1 MRASAKRNRKKSA
14 PKAPQDSSVQN
25 HSRVSNRERESRL
38 DPRFNHPWVFAIGL
52 FALGLLIYSPA
63 LSGPFFLDDYDL
75 LEAFSTVRDAK
86 WKTLMTTGR
95 PLLMLTFIA
104 NHRLSGFGDPFGFHL
119 VNVVLHCLNALLLW
133 RFLAALF
140 AAGRLEDL
148 VPASAR
154 PMLVHG
160 VPLLFLTSPVLTESV
175 AYVSSRSEVLAGTF
189 YIAALWLFASPL
201 RERRPWLSAFLVVF
215 LFVCSFMSKQD
226 KITLPF
232 AIVLLD
238 YLLLARLDW
247 RRMKPSLP
255 TYALFLIGT
264 IAGFFLVI
272 RPFLFAV
279 SAGFNLPWVEY
290 LLTQFR
296 MYFLYLRL
304 LFVPFGL
311 NADWHIVA
319 SQTIGENLSWLALLA
334 LLALVGG
341 ALYLR
346 RREPLISFGILFY
359 LALLAPSTSFYP
371 LLDFA
376 AERRMYLPS
385 IGFFLVF
392 VLMVSRLAGTSP
404 RAKLGALGGLG
415 GLLLI
420 YSWGTYERS
429 RLWGDD
435 LALWHDTAEKSPE
448 KYRPLTWLG
457 KLYDERGS
465 VQNAAYYWAKAEK
478 LAEPGSD
485 DHGFLLSNLGVAHAK
500 QKDYAKAAE
509 YYQRSLEILPKE
521 EVIWANFAVTQIRLG
536 HEKEGWS
543 NFEKALK
550 LNPSQPEIRVL
561 RAQEFYQRGAYAN
574 AVRDL
579 ETALQMRPEDERVRR
594 NLEAARQMLGQ

>member
-1 MRASAKRNRKKSA
+1 MRASAKRNRKKPEPKGRQGSSA
-14 PKAPQDSSVQN
+14 QT
-25 HSRVSNRERESRL
+25 HSRASNAKRAPHEPRL
-38 DPRFNHPWVFAIGL
+38 NPWIFVIGL

-75 LEAFSTVRDAK
+75 LESFSTVRVAN
-86 WKTLMTTGR
+86 WGTLMTTGR

-104 NHRLSGFGDPFGFHL
+104 NHKISGFEDSFGFHV
-119 VNVVLHCLNALLLW
+119 VNVLLHCLNALLLW
-133 RFLAALF
+133 RFMAALL
-140 AAGRLEDL
+140 APGRLDDL
-148 VPASAR
+148 IPALAR
-154 PMLVHG
+154 PALVYG
-160 VPLLFLTSPVLTESV
+160 VPLLFLTSPVMTESV
-175 AYVSSRSEVLAGTF
+175 AYISSRSEILASTF

-201 RERRPWLSAFLVVF
+201 RERRPWISAFLVVF

-232 AIVLLD
+232 AILLLD
-238 YLLLARLDW
+238 YFLLARLDW

-255 TYALFLIGT
+255 TYSLFLVGT

-272 RPFLFAV
+272 KPFLFAV
-279 SAGFNLPWVEY
+279 SAGFNLPWFEY

-304 LFVPFGL
+304 LIVPFGL
-311 NADWHIVA
+311 NADWDIVA

-334 LLALVGG
+334 LLTLVG
-341 ALYLR
+341 AAIYLR

-359 LALLAPSTSFYP
+359 LAILAPSTSFYP

-385 IGFFLVF
+385 IGFFLVL
-392 VLMVSRLAGTSP
+392 VLMISWIAGASS
-404 RAKLGALGGLG
+404 RAKLGALG

-465 VQNAAYYWAKAEK
+465 VQDAAYYWEKAEK
-478 LAEPGSD
+478 LADPGSD

-509 YYQRSLEILPKE
+509 YYQRSLEILPEE

-536 HEKEGWS
+536 HVKEAWG

-550 LNPSQPEIRVL
+550 LNPAQPETYVL
-561 RAQEFYQRGAYAN
+561 RGQEFFQRGAYAN

-579 ETALQMRPEDERVRR
+579 EAALRMRPEDESVRR
-594 NLEAARQMLGQ
+594 NLEAARRRLAQ

>member
-1 MRASAKRNRKKSA
+1 M
-14 PKAPQDSSVQN
+14 
-25 HSRVSNRERESRL
+25 
-38 DPRFNHPWVFAIGL
+38 
-52 FALGLLIYSPA
+52 
-63 LSGPFFLDDYDL
+63 
-75 LEAFSTVRDAK
+75 
-86 WKTLMTTGR
+86 
-95 PLLMLTFIA
+95 
-104 NHRLSGFGDPFGFHL
+104 
-119 VNVVLHCLNALLLW
+119 
-133 RFLAALF
+133 
-140 AAGRLEDL
+140 
-148 VPASAR
+148 
-154 PMLVHG
+154 
-160 VPLLFLTSPVLTESV
+160 
-175 AYVSSRSEVLAGTF
+175 
-189 YIAALWLFASPL
+189 WLFASRL
-201 RERRPWLSAFLVVF
+201 RERRPWVSAFLVVF
-215 LFVCSFMSKQD
+215 LFVCSFISKQD

-232 AIVLLD
+232 AILLLD

-247 RRMKPSLP
+247 HRMKPSLP
-255 TYALFLIGT
+255 TYGLFLIGT

-304 LFVPFGL
+304 FLVPFGL

-319 SQTIGENLSWLALLA
+319 SQTIWENLSWLALLL
-334 LLALVGG
+334 LLALVG
-341 ALYLR
+341 AAFHLR
-346 RREPLISFGILFY
+346 RRDPLISFGILFF
-359 LALLAPSTSFYP
+359 LAVLAPSTSLYP

-392 VLMVSRLAGTSP
+392 ALIISRIAGASAK
-404 RAKLGALGGLG
+404 AKLSALG

-435 LALWHDTAEKSPE
+435 LALWQDTAEKSPE

-465 VQNAAYYWAKAEK
+465 VQDAAYYWEKAEK
-478 LAEPGSD
+478 LAEPGSK

-500 QKDYAKAAE
+500 QKNYAKAAE

-536 HEKEGWS
+536 REKEGWS
-543 NFEKALK
+543 NFDKALQ
-550 LNPSQPEIRVL
+550 LNPSQPEIYVL
-561 RAQEFYQRGAYAN
+561 RAQESYQRGAYAN
-574 AVRDL
+574 AARDL
-579 ETALQMRPEDERVRR
+579 ETALRMRPEDERVRR
-594 NLEAARQMLGQ
+594 NLQTARRMIGQ

>member
-1 MRASAKRNRKKSA
+1 MN
-14 PKAPQDSSVQN
+14 
-25 HSRVSNRERESRL
+25 
-38 DPRFNHPWVFAIGL
+38 
-52 FALGLLIYSPA
+52 AL
-63 LSGPFFLDDYDL
+63 
-75 LEAFSTVRDAK
+75 
-86 WKTLMTTGR
+86 
-95 PLLMLTFIA
+95 
-104 NHRLSGFGDPFGFHL
+104 
-119 VNVVLHCLNALLLW
+119 LHCLNALLLW
-133 RFLAALF
+133 RFMAALLVP
-140 AAGRLEDL
+140 GRLDDL
-148 VPASAR
+148 IPASAR
-154 PMLVHG
+154 PALVYG
-160 VPLLFLTSPVLTESV
+160 VPLLFLTSPVMTESV
-175 AYVSSRSEVLAGTF
+175 AYVSSRSEILASTF

-201 RERRPWLSAFLVVF
+201 RERRPWISAFLVVF

-232 AIVLLD
+232 AILLLD
-238 YLLLARLDW
+238 YFLLARLDW

-255 TYALFLIGT
+255 TYGLFLVGT

-272 RPFLFAV
+272 KPFLFAV

-304 LFVPFGL
+304 LIVPFGL
-311 NADWHIVA
+311 NADWDIVA

-334 LLALVGG
+334 LLALVG
-341 ALYLR
+341 AAIYLR

-359 LALLAPSTSFYP
+359 LAILAPSTSFYP

-376 AERRMYLPS
+376 AERRMYLPI

-392 VLMVSRLAGTSP
+392 ALMISWIAGASP
-404 RAKLGALGGLG
+404 RAKLGALG

-435 LALWHDTAEKSPE
+435 LALWHDTAEKSPQ

-465 VQNAAYYWAKAEK
+465 VQDAAYYWEKAEK
-478 LAEPGSD
+478 LADPGSD

-536 HEKEGWS
+536 HVKEAWG

-550 LNPSQPEIRVL
+550 LNPAQPETYVL
-561 RAQEFYQRGAYAN
+561 RGQEFFQRGAYAN

-579 ETALQMRPEDERVRR
+579 EAALRMRPEDESVRR
-594 NLEAARQMLGQ
+594 NLEAAKRRLTQ

>member
-1 MRASAKRNRKKSA
+1 M
-14 PKAPQDSSVQN
+14 
-25 HSRVSNRERESRL
+25 
-38 DPRFNHPWVFAIGL
+38 GL

-75 LEAFSTVRDAK
+75 LEAFSTVREGD
-86 WKTLMTTGR
+86 WNTLMTPNR
-95 PLLMLTFIA
+95 PLLMLTYIA
-104 NHRLSGFGDPFGFHL
+104 NHRISGFGDSFGFHL
-119 VNVVLHCLNALLLW
+119 VNALLHCLNALLLW
-133 RFLAALF
+133 RFMAALL
-140 AAGRLEDL
+140 APGRLDDL
-148 VPASAR
+148 IPASAR
-154 PMLVHG
+154 PALVYG
-160 VPLLFLTSPVLTESV
+160 VPLLFLTSPIMTESV
-175 AYVSSRSEVLAGTF
+175 AYVSSRSEVLAATF

-201 RERRPWLSAFLVVF
+201 RERRPWVSAFLVVF
-215 LFVCSFMSKQD
+215 FFVCSFMSKQD

-232 AIVLLD
+232 AILLLD
-238 YLLLARLDW
+238 YFLLARLDW

-255 TYALFLIGT
+255 TYGLFLVGT

-272 RPFLFAV
+272 KPFLFAV

-304 LFVPFGL
+304 LILPFGL
-311 NADWHIVA
+311 NADWDIVA

-334 LLALVGG
+334 LLALVG
-341 ALYLR
+341 AAIHLR
-346 RREPLISFGILFY
+346 RREPFISFGILFY
-359 LALLAPSTSFYP
+359 LVILAPSTSFYP

-392 VLMVSRLAGTSP
+392 ALMISRIAGASS
-404 RAKLGALGGLG
+404 RAKLGALG

-435 LALWHDTAEKSPE
+435 LALWHDTAEKSPQ

-465 VQNAAYYWAKAEK
+465 VQDAAYYWEKAEK
-478 LAEPGSD
+478 LADPGSK

-500 QKDYAKAAE
+500 QKNYAKAAE
-509 YYQRSLEILPKE
+509 YYQRSLEILPEE

-536 HEKEGWS
+536 HVKEAWR

-550 LNPSQPEIRVL
+550 LNPAKPETYVL
-561 RAQEFYQRGAYAN
+561 RGQEFFQRGAYAN

-579 ETALQMRPEDERVRR
+579 EAALRMRPEDESVRR
-594 NLEAARQMLGQ
+594 NLEAARRMLRQ

>member
-14 PKAPQDSSVQN
+14 PKDPQGSPGQT
-25 HSRVSNRERESRL
+25 HSRVSSREQESRL
-38 DPRFNHPWVFAIGL
+38 EARFNHPWVFAIGL

-75 LEAFSTVRDAK
+75 LEAFSTVRGDAK

-104 NHRLSGFGDPFGFHL
+104 NYRLGGFGDSFGFHL

-140 AAGRLEDL
+140 AAGRLKDL
-148 VPASAR
+148 VPDSAR

-189 YIAALWLFASPL
+189 YIAALWVFASRL
-201 RERRPWLSAFLVVF
+201 RARRPWLAAFLVVF

-272 RPFLFAV
+272 KPFLFAV
-279 SAGFNLPWVEY
+279 SAGFNLPWAEY

-296 MYFLYLRL
+296 MYFFYLRL
-304 LFVPFGL
+304 LLVPFGL
-311 NADWHIVA
+311 NADWHIVG

-334 LLALVGG
+334 LLALV
-341 ALYLR
+341 AAAVYLR

-385 IGFFLVF
+385 IGFFLVLA
-392 VLMVSRLAGTSP
+392 LMISRLAGSSP
-404 RAKLGALGGLG
+404 RAKLGALG

-435 LALWHDTAEKSPE
+435 LALWHDTAEKSPR

-457 KLYDERGS
+457 KLYDERGA
-465 VQNAAYYWAKAEK
+465 VQEAAYYWRKAEK

-485 DHGFLLSNLGVAHAK
+485 DHGFLLSNLGVVHAK

-536 HEKEGWS
+536 HEEEGWS
-543 NFEKALK
+543 HFEKALK
-550 LNPSQPEIRVL
+550 LNSAQPEIYVL

-579 ETALQMRPEDERVRR
+579 DIALKMRPEDERVRR
-594 NLEAARQMLGQ
+594 NLEAARRMLGQ

>member
-14 PKAPQDSSVQN
+14 PKDPQGSPVQT
-25 HSRVSNRERESRL
+25 HSRASNRQRASERK
-38 DPRFNHPWVFAIGL
+38 PRFNHPWVFAIGL

-75 LEAFSTVRDAK
+75 LEAFSTVRGAAK
-86 WKTLMTTGR
+86 WETLITTGR

-104 NHRLSGFGDPFGFHL
+104 NRRLSGFGDSFGFHL
-119 VNVVLHCLNALLLW
+119 VNVLLHCLNALLLW
-133 RFLAALF
+133 RFMAVLF
-140 AAGRLEDL
+140 APGRLDDL

-154 PMLVHG
+154 PLLVYG

-189 YIAALWLFASPL
+189 YIAALWLFASRL
-201 RERRPWLSAFLVVF
+201 HERRPWLAAFLVVF

-232 AIVLLD
+232 AILLLD
-238 YLLLARLDW
+238 YLLLSRLDW

-255 TYALFLIGT
+255 TYTLFLIGT
-264 IAGFFLVI
+264 IASFFLVI
-272 RPFLFAV
+272 KPFLFAV

-304 LFVPFGL
+304 LLVPFGL

-319 SQTIGENLSWLALLA
+319 SQTIWENLSWLALLA
-334 LLALVGG
+334 LLALVG
-341 ALYLR
+341 AAVHLR

-359 LALLAPSTSFYP
+359 LAVLAPSTSFYP
-371 LLDFA
+371 VLDFA

-385 IGFFLVF
+385 IGFFLVLA
-392 VLMVSRLAGTSP
+392 LMISRLAGTSP
-404 RAKLGALGGLG
+404 RAKLGALG

-435 LALWHDTAEKSPE
+435 LALWHDTAEKSPR
-448 KYRPLTWLG
+448 KYCPLTWLG
-457 KLYDERGS
+457 KLYDERGA
-465 VQNAAYYWAKAEK
+465 VQDAAYYWEKAEK
-478 LAEPGSD
+478 LAEPGSS

-536 HEKEGWS
+536 REEEGWS

-550 LNPSQPEIRVL
+550 LNPAQPEIYVL
-561 RAQEFYQRGAYAN
+561 RAQESYQRGAYAN

-579 ETALQMRPEDERVRR
+579 ETALEMRPEDEHVRR
-594 NLEAARQMLGQ
+594 NLQAARQMLGR

>member
-1 MRASAKRNRKKSA
+1 MRASAKRNRKKPEPKVRQGSSA
-14 PKAPQDSSVQN
+14 QT
-25 HSRVSNRERESRL
+25 HSRASNAKRAPHE
-38 DPRFNHPWVFAIGL
+38 PRPNPWIFAIGL

-75 LEAFSTVRDAK
+75 LESFSTVRAAN
-86 WKTLMTTGR
+86 WGTLMTTGR

-104 NHRLSGFGDPFGFHL
+104 NHKISGFEDSFGFHV
-119 VNVVLHCLNALLLW
+119 VNVLLHCLNALLLW
-133 RFLAALF
+133 RFMAALLVP
-140 AAGRLEDL
+140 GRLDDL
-148 VPASAR
+148 IPASAR
-154 PMLVHG
+154 PALVYG
-160 VPLLFLTSPVLTESV
+160 VPLLFLTSPVMTESV
-175 AYVSSRSEVLAGTF
+175 AYVSSRSEILAATF

-201 RERRPWLSAFLVVF
+201 RERRPWISAFLVVF

-226 KITLPF
+226 KITMPF
-232 AIVLLD
+232 AILLLD

-255 TYALFLIGT
+255 TYGLFLVGT

-272 RPFLFAV
+272 KPFLFAV

-304 LFVPFGL
+304 LIVPFGL
-311 NADWHIVA
+311 NADWDIVA

-334 LLALVGG
+334 LLTLVG
-341 ALYLR
+341 AAIHLR

-359 LALLAPSTSFYP
+359 LAILAPSTSFYP

-392 VLMVSRLAGTSP
+392 ALMISWIAGASP
-404 RAKLGALGGLG
+404 RAKLGALGA
-415 GLLLI
+415 LLLI

-435 LALWHDTAEKSPE
+435 LALWHDTAEKSPQ

-465 VQNAAYYWAKAEK
+465 VQDAAYYWQKAEK
-478 LAEPGSD
+478 LAEPGSE

-500 QKDYAKAAE
+500 QKNYAKAAE

-536 HEKEGWS
+536 RVKEAWR

-550 LNPSQPEIRVL
+550 LNPDQPEIYVL
-561 RAQEFYQRGAYAN
+561 RGQESFQRGAYAN

-579 ETALQMRPEDERVRR
+579 EKALSMRPEDEGVRR
-594 NLEAARQMLGQ
+594 NLEAARRRLAQ

>member
-1 MRASAKRNRKKSA
+1 MRVSAKRNRKKRKPKVRQGASA
-14 PKAPQDSSVQN
+14 QT
-25 HSRVSNRERESRL
+25 HSRASNAKRAPHEPRL
-38 DPRFNHPWVFAIGL
+38 NPWIFAIGL

-75 LEAFSTVRDAK
+75 LESFSTVREAN
-86 WKTLMTTGR
+86 WGTLMTTGR

-104 NHRLSGFGDPFGFHL
+104 NHKISGFEDSFGFHV
-119 VNVVLHCLNALLLW
+119 VNVLLHCLNALLLW
-133 RFLAALF
+133 RFMAALL
-140 AAGRLEDL
+140 APGRLDDL
-148 VPASAR
+148 IPASAR
-154 PMLVHG
+154 PVLVYG
-160 VPLLFLTSPVLTESV
+160 VPLLFLTSPVMTESV
-175 AYVSSRSEVLAGTF
+175 AYVSSRSEILASTF

-201 RERRPWLSAFLVVF
+201 RERRAWISAFLVVF

-232 AIVLLD
+232 AILLLD
-238 YLLLARLDW
+238 YFLLARLDW
-247 RRMKPSLP
+247 RRMKPSVP
-255 TYALFLIGT
+255 TYGLFLVGT

-272 RPFLFAV
+272 KPFLFAV

-304 LFVPFGL
+304 LIVPFGL
-311 NADWHIVA
+311 NADWDIVA

-334 LLALVGG
+334 LLALVG
-341 ALYLR
+341 AAIYLR

-359 LALLAPSTSFYP
+359 LAILAPSTSFYP

-392 VLMVSRLAGTSP
+392 ALMISRIAGASS
-404 RAKLGALGGLG
+404 RAKLATLGA
-415 GLLLI
+415 LLLI

-435 LALWHDTAEKSPE
+435 LALWHDTAEKSPQ

-465 VQNAAYYWAKAEK
+465 VQDAAYYWEKAEK
-478 LAEPGSD
+478 LAEPGSE

-536 HEKEGWS
+536 HVKEAWG

-550 LNPSQPEIRVL
+550 LNPAQPETYVL
-561 RAQEFYQRGAYAN
+561 GGQEFFQRGAYAN

-579 ETALQMRPEDERVRR
+579 EAALRMRPEDERVRR
-594 NLEAARQMLGQ
+594 NLEAARRRLAQ

>member
-1 MRASAKRNRKKSA
+1 MRASAKRNRKRPPRKE
-14 PKAPQDSSVQN
+14 PQDSSVAAR
-25 HSRVSNRERESRL
+25 SGASKRERAPRL
-38 DPRFNHPWVFAIGL
+38 ERRFNHPWVFAIGL

-75 LEAFSTVRDAK
+75 LEAFSAVRAGRWDA
-86 WKTLMTTGR
+86 LMSTGR

-104 NHRLSGFGDPFGFHL
+104 NHRLSGFGDSFGFHL
-119 VNVVLHCLNALLLW
+119 VNVLLHCLNALLLW
-133 RFLAALF
+133 RFMAALF
-140 AAGRLEDL
+140 APGRLEDL
-148 VPASAR
+148 IPASAR
-154 PMLVHG
+154 PSLVYG

-175 AYVSSRSEVLAGTF
+175 AYISSRSEVLAGTF
-189 YIAALWLFASPL
+189 YIAALWLFASRL

-215 LFVCSFMSKQD
+215 LFVCSFTSKQD

-232 AIVLLD
+232 AILLLD

-255 TYALFLIGT
+255 AYALFLIGT

-272 RPFLFAV
+272 KPFLFAV
-279 SAGFNLPWVEY
+279 SAGFNLPWAEY

-296 MYFLYLRL
+296 MYFLYARL
-304 LFVPFGL
+304 LLVPFGL
-311 NADWHIVA
+311 NADWHIAA
-319 SQTIGENLSWLALLA
+319 SQTIWENLSWLGLLA
-334 LLALVGG
+334 LLALVG
-341 ALYLR
+341 AAVQLR

-359 LALLAPSTSFYP
+359 LVVLAPSTSFYP

-392 VLMVSRLAGTSP
+392 ALMISRIARASP
-404 RAKLGALGGLG
+404 RAKLGTLG

-435 LALWHDTAEKSPE
+435 LALWHDTAEKSPR

-457 KLYDERGS
+457 KLYDERGA
-465 VQNAAYYWAKAEK
+465 VRDAVFYWEKAEK
-478 LAEPGSD
+478 LAEPGSS

-509 YYQRSLEILPKE
+509 YYTRSLEILPKE

-543 NFEKALK
+543 NFGKALK
-550 LNPSQPEIRVL
+550 LNPSQPEIYVL

-579 ETALQMRPEDERVRR
+579 EIALKMRPEDERVRR
-594 NLEAARQMLGQ
+594 NLQVAR